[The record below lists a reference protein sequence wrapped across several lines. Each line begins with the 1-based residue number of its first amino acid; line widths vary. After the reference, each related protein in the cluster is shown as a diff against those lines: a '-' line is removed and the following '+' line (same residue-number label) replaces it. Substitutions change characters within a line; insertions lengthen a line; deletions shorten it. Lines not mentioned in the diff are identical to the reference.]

1 MKPQYDVNDNGQSKY
16 IEPKQSYKELD
27 NTGNANPTII
37 KKNQT
42 TIKSTIHIILLVFVF
57 ILLIFILAFCVKN
70 NDTKKLDEEKFYSS
84 NSTEID
90 TYDVNMKIIDYSIE
104 DTIAKVNI
112 EITNNSENDVYV
124 TAKGIYL
131 SSDNSIYC
139 TNIIQ
144 SDLNSKF
151 YGQAIIPKETI
162 KATLIYENISDNP
175 NRLIITNI
183 LDTKH
188 LSWTNAIALKDN

>member
-1 MKPQYDVNDNGQSKY
+1 MKPQYDVNDNGQSIY
-16 IEPKQSYKELD
+16 EDPKQSYKELD
-27 NTGNANPTII
+27 NTGNANPALVR
-37 KKNQT
+37 KNQT

-70 NDTKKLDEEKFYSS
+70 NDTKKLDEEKFYST
-84 NSTEID
+84 NSTSIN
-90 TYDVNMKIIDYSIE
+90 TYNVDMNITNYIIE
-104 DTIAKVNI
+104 DNVAKVDI
-112 EITNNSENDVYV
+112 EIKNNSENDVYI

-131 SSDNSIYC
+131 SSDTSVYC

-144 SDLNSKF
+144 SNLNSKF
-151 YGQAIIPKETI
+151 YGQAIMPKETI

-183 LDTKH
+183 IDTEH
-188 LSWTNAIALKDN
+188 LSWTNAIALKNN

>member
-1 MKPQYDVNDNGQSKY
+1 MKPQYDVNDNGQSRY
-16 IEPKQSYKELD
+16 EDPKQSYKELD
-27 NTGNANPTII
+27 NTGNANPTLIR
-37 KKNQT
+37 KNKSS
-42 TIKSTIHIILLVFVF
+42 IKSTIHIILLAF
-57 ILLIFILAFCVKN
+57 IFIILIFILAFCIKN

-84 NSTEID
+84 NSTSIS
-90 TYDVNMKIIDYSIE
+90 TYNVDMKITNYLIE
-104 DTIAKVNI
+104 DNIAKVNI
-112 EITNNSENDVYV
+112 EIINNSENDVYI

-131 SSDNSIYC
+131 SSDNSVYC

-151 YGQAIIPKETI
+151 YGQAILPKETI

-183 LDTKH
+183 VDTKH
-188 LSWTNAIALKDN
+188 LSWTNAIALKEN